1 VLHLAAIVLNP
12 RLKIQYFE
20 DLGWS
25 LYLVAQIKNIIKSKY
40 ESSYAPVSSQ
50 NTYSTL
56 ELPPVNIT
64 KRIYKRVRVEH
75 QSQLDTYLLMP
86 RIDPDKDILEWWR
99 ENEVNYPNL
108 AKFARDCLPIPAT
121 SVPSE
126 EVFSIS

>member
-1 VLHLAAIVLNP
+1 VLHLAAIVLDL
-12 RLKIQYFE
+12 RLKIQYFK

-25 LYLVAQIKNIIKSKY
+25 LYLIAQIKNI
-40 ESSYAPVSSQ
+40 YASVPRQ

-56 ELPPVNIT
+56 ELPPVNII
-64 KRIYKRVRVEH
+64 KRIYKH
-75 QSQLDTYLLMP
+75 
-86 RIDPDKDILEWWR
+86 WH

-108 AKFARDCLPIPAT
+108 AKFAKDCLPIPAT